1 MQLNIFRKTISG
13 KEAFEFE
20 ANSAEYIVK
29 NFSDS
34 DVLVSF
40 DENAESDKTIK
51 IPSMFG
57 QVCLAPTNAVNT
69 VYVDGNG
76 EVEVQSI

>member
-20 ANSAEYIVK
+20 ANSSEYIVK

-34 DVLVSF
+34 DVFVSF
-40 DENAESDKTIK
+40 DEDATHDKSIK

-57 QVCLAPTNAVNT
+57 QVCLAPTNAVNAI
-69 VYVDGNG
+69 YVDGNG